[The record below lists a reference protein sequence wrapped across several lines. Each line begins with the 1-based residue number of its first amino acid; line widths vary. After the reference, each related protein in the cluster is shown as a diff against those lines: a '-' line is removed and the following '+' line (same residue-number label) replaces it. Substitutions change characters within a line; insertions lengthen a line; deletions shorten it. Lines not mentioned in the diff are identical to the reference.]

1 MATDRS
7 PPGDQMVAGRQPGGS
22 RVVARS
28 PQVHLRPD
36 LLAPWQARGAQIASL
51 AMKTPLWIA
60 LTLVVV
66 LGAGSGLAVLN
77 QACKTGHHT
86 WCAPESSIRHH
97 VKAGT

>member
-1 MATDRS
+1 MATGPEPCWS
-7 PPGDQMVAGRQPGGS
+7 PRGS
-22 RVVARS
+22 QVFTRS

-36 LLAPWQARGAQIASL
+36 LLTPWQARGAQIASL

-97 VKAGT
+97 AKAGT

>member
-1 MATDRS
+1 
-7 PPGDQMVAGRQPGGS
+7 
-22 RVVARS
+22 
-28 PQVHLRPD
+28 
-36 LLAPWQARGAQIASL
+36 L

-86 WCAPESSIRHH
+86 WCAPDSSLRHH